1 MRHTILAIAIGLSLA
16 ACGDQASNAP
26 ESSQNKTPVKSVESA
41 AVASVDQSQSDELNE
56 WFEHHY
62 EMELMM
68 SPMSLTS
75 LGRKDRYGEIDDM
88 SEAAEITQLEWKRNS
103 VIEMKDGFEYSE
115 LNDIYGSTSIR
126 LPKKVQ
132 NFVVVVIYLIK

>member
-41 AVASVDQSQSDELNE
+41 AVASVDQSESDELNE

-88 SEAAEITQLEWKRNS
+88 SEAAEITQLE
-103 VIEMKDGFEYSE
+103 
-115 LNDIYGSTSIR
+115 
-126 LPKKVQ
+126 
-132 NFVVVVIYLIK
+132 